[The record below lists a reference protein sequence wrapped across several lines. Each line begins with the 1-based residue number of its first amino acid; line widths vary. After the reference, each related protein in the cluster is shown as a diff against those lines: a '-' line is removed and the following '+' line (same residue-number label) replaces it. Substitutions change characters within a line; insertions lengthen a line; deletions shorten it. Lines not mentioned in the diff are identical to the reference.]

1 METIIR
7 DIHGIRRIRI
17 FVTCGIEGDA
27 DILRVGVFPV
37 LTCLRILQPLVFYQI
52 WKAEPGVMVEVDHF
66 NMLMASDH
74 TDGRYHL
81 FQSLVVLVLIGAEGV
96 VLRIVDVDEVASL
109 QGRDQHD
116 GSLLIQLMQFIQD
129 DTKGPVDG
137 TVAGIVGI
145 VSPVPDPIGIPPV
158 VGAYF
163 SINLQNEV

>member
-81 FQSLVVLVLIGAEGV
+81 FQSLVVLVLIEPKALFFGLLLETKSPLCNGV
-96 VLRIVDVDEVASL
+96 VSTMAASL
-109 QGRDQHD
+109 
-116 GSLLIQLMQFIQD
+116 
-129 DTKGPVDG
+129 
-137 TVAGIVGI
+137 
-145 VSPVPDPIGIPPV
+145 
-158 VGAYF
+158 F
-163 SINLQNEV
+163 S